1 MEDIRFERHFRTP
14 YSESYY
20 IMQGASLQTNN
31 RIGTIDIH
39 FTTTAVHGTLILE
52 RELDESD
59 LTKLIEQI
67 DEDLVLSADM
77 PRDDFLVSVYIGK
90 DVGFYSDEY
99 FADEN
104 SADDEFGADDDE
116 ALRDLVVGIALRH
129 QFQDFAFS
137 FSQIRVTIFLFT
149 GIHALQVISHH
160 DRLRRRRE
168 VEIPVI
174 HDMQG
179 GNQLGIGSLFEHIA
193 GCARA

>member
-1 MEDIRFERHFRTP
+1 MTSTMEDIRFERHFRTP

-20 IMQGASLQTNN
+20 IMQGANLQSNN
-31 RIGTIDIH
+31 RIGTVDIH

-52 RELDESD
+52 RELDETD

-104 SADDEFGADDDE
+104 NADDDFGADDE
-116 ALRDLVVGIALRH
+116 L
-129 QFQDFAFS
+129 
-137 FSQIRVTIFLFT
+137 
-149 GIHALQVISHH
+149 
-160 DRLRRRRE
+160 
-168 VEIPVI
+168 
-174 HDMQG
+174 
-179 GNQLGIGSLFEHIA
+179 
-193 GCARA
+193 

>member
-1 MEDIRFERHFRTP
+1 MDDIRFERHFRTP

-20 IMQGASLQTNN
+20 IMQGTSLQTNN
-31 RIGTIDIH
+31 RLGTVDIH

-99 FADEN
+99 FAEESDSYLDFHDADE
-104 SADDEFGADDDE
+104 
-116 ALRDLVVGIALRH
+116 L
-129 QFQDFAFS
+129 
-137 FSQIRVTIFLFT
+137 
-149 GIHALQVISHH
+149 
-160 DRLRRRRE
+160 
-168 VEIPVI
+168 
-174 HDMQG
+174 
-179 GNQLGIGSLFEHIA
+179 
-193 GCARA
+193 